1 MTISIRQLAKLSG
14 VSVATVSR
22 VMNRHSGI
30 RPATE
35 KKVRDCIEQYG
46 YAPKMVK
53 RQKNANIS
61 AIVPWNTANDSVW
74 YVGQLIQGLGNYAF
88 ANHKNFGILP
98 VDTEMAGR
106 IDIIQELSQNNID
119 GVIIINAKSD
129 AGYVKD
135 LHKNKI
141 PYILINEN
149 QYGEAHHVVADSRGG
164 TEKMT
169 QYLLEL
175 GHRDILFLAG
185 DNGRSDVRARTAGFI
200 AAMQQA
206 GVTDA
211 ENLLFLDSGISG
223 NPYEKGYNVISQ
235 MLLQGHGKLPY
246 SAIIANC
253 DAVALGCSKACHEH
267 GLTVPDDV
275 SIVGYDD
282 SHYGEYNYPSF
293 STIRQ
298 PLKKMSELAII
309 EVNRMITDGFPEQPV
324 THTMPIEIIIRES
337 TGKYSAI

>member
-1 MTISIRQLAKLSG
+1 MI
-14 VSVATVSR
+14 
-22 VMNRHSGI
+22 
-30 RPATE
+30 
-35 KKVRDCIEQYG
+35 
-46 YAPKMVK
+46 K
-53 RQKNANIS
+53 RQKNNNIS
-61 AIVPWNTANDSVW
+61 AIVPWNTADDSAW

-88 ANHKNFGILP
+88 AKHKNFGILP
-98 VDTEMAGR
+98 VDAELEGR
-106 IDIIQELSQNNID
+106 VDIIQELSQNNID
-119 GVIIINAKSD
+119 GVIIINAESNT
-129 AGYVKD
+129 GYIKD
-135 LHKNKI
+135 LHKYRI
-141 PYILINEN
+141 PYILINED

-169 QYLLEL
+169 KYLLEL
-175 GHRDILFLAG
+175 GHRDILFIAG
-185 DNGRSDVRARTAGFI
+185 DDARSDVRSRTAGFT

-206 GVTDA
+206 GVKDA

-223 NPYEKGYNVISQ
+223 NPYEKGYKTISQ

-267 GLTVPDDV
+267 GLAIPADV

-282 SHYGEYNYPSF
+282 SHYGEYNYPAF

-309 EVNRMITDGFPEQPV
+309 EVDRMITEGFPEQPV
-324 THTMPIEIIIRES
+324 SNTMPVEIIIRES

>member
-1 MTISIRQLAKLSG
+1 MTINIRQMAKLSG

-22 VMNRHSGI
+22 VMNRQPGI

-46 YAPKMVK
+46 YAPKMIK
-53 RQKNANIS
+53 RQKNANVS

-98 VDTEMAGR
+98 IDTEMTGR
-106 IDIIQELSQNNID
+106 VDIIQELSQNNID
-119 GVIIINAKSD
+119 GVIIINATTDSD
-129 AGYVKD
+129 YVQD
-135 LHKNKI
+135 LHKYKI
-141 PYILINEN
+141 PYILINED
-149 QYGEAHHVVADSRGG
+149 QAGTAHHIVADSRSG

-169 QYLLEL
+169 QYLLDL
-175 GHRDILFLAG
+175 GHRDILFIEG
-185 DNGRSDVRARTAGFI
+185 DNARSDVRERIAGFI

-206 GVTDA
+206 GIADA
-211 ENLLFLDSGISG
+211 KKYLFSHSGYPG

-235 MLLQGHGKLPY
+235 MLIQGHGKLPY

-253 DAVALGCSKACHEH
+253 DAVALGCSKACREH
-267 GLTVPDDV
+267 NLSIPEDV

-282 SHYGEYNYPSF
+282 SHYGEYNYPPF

-298 PLKKMSELAII
+298 PLKKMSELAMS
-309 EVNRMITDGFPEQPV
+309 EVIRMITEGFPEQPV
-324 THTMPIEIIIRES
+324 SHTIPVEIIIRES
-337 TGKYSAI
+337 TGQCPV